1 MTPYS
6 TCTEDELLAIR
17 NFLINQLSGTVFT
30 SSNVPG
36 LSWTM
41 RVESR
46 EDAERM
52 LLLIGEELYNQNP
65 CRYKRARR
73 IHLTVMRQAFND
85 CSNSTAGED
94 EH

>member
-6 TCTEDELLAIR
+6 TCTEDELLTIR
-17 NFLINQLSGTVFT
+17 NFLLSQISGEVFT

-41 RVESR
+41 RVDSR
-46 EDAERM
+46 EDAERT

-65 CRYKRARR
+65 TRYPRARR
-73 IHLTVMRQAFND
+73 IKLTVMRCAFDDETNR
-85 CSNSTAGED
+85 SGE
-94 EH
+94 

>member
-6 TCTEDELLAIR
+6 TCTEEELLTIR
-17 NFLINQLSGTVFT
+17 NFLLSQMSGEVFT

-46 EDAERM
+46 EDAERT

-65 CRYKRARR
+65 VRYKRARR
-73 IHLTVMRQAFND
+73 IHLTVMRAAFDDRTNRSHD
-85 CSNSTAGED
+85 
-94 EH
+94 